1 MITEEDFE
9 TATEKD
15 FATGSR
21 RDVVANSKPSE
32 ARKAMIIREASGTAT
47 MTASRLAS
55 KDGVSQDKPE
65 TGNEMIMGCRGGV
78 GAAAGGGNR
87 KASST

>member
-1 MITEEDFE
+1 MITEEAFE

-21 RDVVANSKPSE
+21 RDVANSEPS
-32 ARKAMIIREASGTAT
+32 AAGKAMIIREASGTAT

-55 KDGVSQDKPE
+55 KDGVSQGKPE
-65 TGNEMIMGCRGGV
+65 TGDDDVMSVR
-78 GAAAGGGNR
+78 R
-87 KASST
+87 R